1 MKGCQ
6 DFVVHFFRGVARF
19 AIQFLQQ
26 TAQTTQTAPQ
36 KKNTPKQQK
45 VSTPPQQTPF
55 TNRPTHLCHSS
66 LHVGGVQ
73 QPVRCAGDLFLVGV
87 VHGQDVHINAIDKLT
102 TTTQNDVA
110 QFVAPD
116 TPTVVAGVVKTV
128 GVLETGQLHGFAQAE
143 RTFVEPKQHVA
154 VAARAFG
161 KDHDLRGRRVQRS
174 PFDFVQSRVFVG
186 FV

>member
-1 MKGCQ
+1 
-6 DFVVHFFRGVARF
+6 
-19 AIQFLQQ
+19 
-26 TAQTTQTAPQ
+26 
-36 KKNTPKQQK
+36 
-45 VSTPPQQTPF
+45 
-55 TNRPTHLCHSS
+55 
-66 LHVGGVQ
+66 
-73 QPVRCAGDLFLVGV
+73 
-87 VHGQDVHINAIDKLT
+87 VHINAIDKLT

>member
-1 MKGCQ
+1 MQ
-6 DFVVHFFRGVARF
+6 A
-19 AIQFLQQ
+19 
-26 TAQTTQTAPQ
+26 TNSTNSTNSTN
-36 KKNTPKQQK
+36 NTN
-45 VSTPPQQTPF
+45 STPTKEHTKTTKGQHATA
-55 TNRPTHLCHSS
+55 TNTMHQPRRPTHLCHAS